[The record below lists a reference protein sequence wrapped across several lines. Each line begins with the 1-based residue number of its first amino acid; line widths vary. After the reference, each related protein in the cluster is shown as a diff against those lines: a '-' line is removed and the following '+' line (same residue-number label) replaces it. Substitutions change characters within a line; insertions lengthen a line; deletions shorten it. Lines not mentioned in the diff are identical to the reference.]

1 VALFDLRAAAYASVT
16 VDGGTS
22 PSDRIQDLARHLNR
36 RRGTTS
42 ALTFPAD
49 FDCRAHARVDVLRDL
64 ETA

>member
-1 VALFDLRAAAYASVT
+1 MPQSLLMEAPAPAIAFKILPAISIDAVVLILTT
-16 VDGGTS
+16 V
-22 PSDRIQDLARHLNR
+22 
-36 RRGTTS
+36 TS